1 MREFKGD
8 KPEGVAKAKTARS
21 FRLRVAGA
29 SSAHPEAR
37 PRDWSWSAY
46 LKTRKIANYA
56 CVG

>member
-8 KPEGVAKAKTARS
+8 KPGGVAKAKTARS
-21 FRLRVAGA
+21 SCLRAAGA
-29 SSAHPEAR
+29 SPAHPEAR

-56 CVG
+56 CAG